1 MLANRCAGRSRRRYT
16 ERPSVPFPDTLPAPD
31 RGPETAAKRHQ
42 LPDHNLDKLKIDR
55 GPIAAPRRRRWVR
68 YAAAAAL
75 AVVALGIG
83 LAVTRRPT
91 VDTTAVTSAY
101 PYQNDTQLNAT
112 GYVVPQRKAAV
123 ASKGQGR
130 VEWLGVLEGT
140 RVKKDEIIA
149 RLESRDVEASL
160 AQALAQVKVARANL
174 GVQQAELKDAEI
186 ALRRTAALAPR
197 GAVPA
202 AQLDTDT
209 ARVNKARASVNSGEA
224 AVASAEANA
233 RAAQVAVDQTVI
245 RAPFDG
251 IVLAKHAN
259 VGDNITPFSSA
270 SDSKG
275 AVVTIA
281 DMDTLEVEADVA
293 ESNIAK
299 IRAGQPCEIQ
309 LDALPDMRFAGR
321 VSRIVPTVDR
331 SKATVLV
338 KVRFVD
344 RDDRVLPDMS
354 AKIAFLSKPVSAQD
368 RQPVTAVQASAVVER
383 DGRPVVFALQDDT
396 VHAVPVARGARVGEL
411 VAVRGVKP
419 GDTVVLAPG
428 AALKDGAKV
437 TVAKK

>member
-1 MLANRCAGRSRRRYT
+1 M
-16 ERPSVPFPDTLPAPD
+16 
-31 RGPETAAKRHQ
+31 
-42 LPDHNLDKLKIDR
+42 PDHNLDKLKIDR
-55 GPIAAPRRRRWVR
+55 GPTAAPRRRRWVR

-75 AVVALGIG
+75 AVLALGIG

-202 AQLDTDT
+202 AQLDIDT

-396 VHAVPVARGARVGEL
+396 VHAVPVARGARIGEL

>member
-1 MLANRCAGRSRRRYT
+1 MS
-16 ERPSVPFPDTLPAPD
+16 
-31 RGPETAAKRHQ
+31 
-42 LPDHNLDKLKIDR
+42 DHNLDKLKIDR

-75 AVVALGIG
+75 AVLALGIG
-83 LAVTRRPT
+83 LGVTRRPT

-354 AKIAFLSKPVSAQD
+354 AKIAFLSKPVSVQD

-396 VHAVPVARGARVGEL
+396 VHAVPVARGARIGEL

>member
-1 MLANRCAGRSRRRYT
+1 
-16 ERPSVPFPDTLPAPD
+16 
-31 RGPETAAKRHQ
+31 

-55 GPIAAPRRRRWVR
+55 RPIAPVPRRRRWAR
-68 YAAAAAL
+68 YAVAAAL
-75 AVVALGIG
+75 IVFAIGAG
-83 LAVTRRPT
+83 LALTGRPT
-91 VDTTAVTSAY
+91 VDTTSVTSAY

-149 RLESRDVEASL
+149 RLESNDVQASL
-160 AQALAQVKVARANL
+160 AQARAQVQVSRANL
-174 GVQQAELKDAEI
+174 GVAQAELKDAEI
-186 ALRRTAALAPR
+186 ALRRTSALAPK

-202 AQLDTDT
+202 AQLDIDT
-209 ARVNKARASVNSGEA
+209 ARVNKARATLDSDQA
-224 AVASAEANA
+224 AIVSAEANA
-233 RAAQVAVDQTVI
+233 QAAQVAVDQTVI

-281 DMDTLEVEADVA
+281 DMETLEVEADVA

-299 IRAGQPCEIQ
+299 IRAEQPCEIQ
-309 LDALPDMRFAGR
+309 LDALPDLRFAGR

-344 RDDRVLPDMS
+344 RDERVLPDMS
-354 AKIAFLSKPVSAQD
+354 AKIAFLSKPASAQD

-383 DGRPVVFALQDDT
+383 DGRPVVFVVKDDA
-396 VHAVPVARGARVGEL
+396 VHAVAVTKGARIGEL
-411 VAVRGVKP
+411 VAVRGVTP

-428 AALKDGAKV
+428 AKLKDGANV

>member
-1 MLANRCAGRSRRRYT
+1 M
-16 ERPSVPFPDTLPAPD
+16 
-31 RGPETAAKRHQ
+31 
-42 LPDHNLDKLKIDR
+42 PDHNLDKLKIDR
-55 GPIAAPRRRRWVR
+55 RPIAPVPRRRRWAR
-68 YAAAAAL
+68 YAVAAAL
-75 AVVALGIG
+75 IVIAIGAG
-83 LAVTRRPT
+83 LALTGRPT
-91 VDTTAVTSAY
+91 VDTTSVTSAY

-149 RLESRDVEASL
+149 RLESNDVQASL
-160 AQALAQVKVARANL
+160 AQARAQVQVSRANL
-174 GVQQAELKDAEI
+174 GVAQAELKDAEI
-186 ALRRTAALAPR
+186 ALRRTSALAPK

-202 AQLDTDT
+202 AQLDIDT
-209 ARVNKARASVNSGEA
+209 ARVNKARATFNSDQA
-224 AVASAEANA
+224 AIVSAEANA
-233 RAAQVAVDQTVI
+233 QAAQVAVDQTVI

-281 DMDTLEVEADVA
+281 DMETLEVEADVA

-299 IRAGQPCEIQ
+299 IRAEQPCEIQ
-309 LDALPDMRFAGR
+309 LDALPDLRFAGR

-344 RDDRVLPDMS
+344 RDERVLPDMS
-354 AKIAFLSKPVSAQD
+354 AKIAFLSKPASAQD

-383 DGRPVVFALQDDT
+383 DGRPVVFVVKDDA
-396 VHAVPVARGARVGEL
+396 VHAVAVTKGARIGEL
-411 VAVRGVKP
+411 VAVRGVAP

-428 AALKDGAKV
+428 AKLKDGANV
-437 TVAKK
+437 IVAKK

>member
-1 MLANRCAGRSRRRYT
+1 M
-16 ERPSVPFPDTLPAPD
+16 
-31 RGPETAAKRHQ
+31 
-42 LPDHNLDKLKIDR
+42 PDHNLDKLKIDR

-91 VDTTAVTSAY
+91 VETTAVTSAY

-396 VHAVPVARGARVGEL
+396 VHAVPVARGARIGEL